1 MINNV
6 QALIIRGLDTRYKI
20 RNRGELKAIVHSR
33 HKQLNWSLSPKGQ
46 GLHYLYERARPWG
59 TLGVGFAWVL
69 GLLGCWVC
77 LGVGFAWVLGL
88 LRCWVCLGVG
98 FAWVLGLCMQIR
110 KEYKSKEIKI
120 IA

>member
-1 MINNV
+1 MIDNV

-59 TLGVGFAWVL
+59 TLGVGFVHANQEGIQKQGNQNNRVMEGGEH
-69 GLLGCWVC
+69 GLRALY
-77 LGVGFAWVLGL
+77 A
-88 LRCWVCLGVG
+88 R
-98 FAWVLGLCMQIR
+98 R
-110 KEYKSKEIKI
+110 
-120 IA
+120 